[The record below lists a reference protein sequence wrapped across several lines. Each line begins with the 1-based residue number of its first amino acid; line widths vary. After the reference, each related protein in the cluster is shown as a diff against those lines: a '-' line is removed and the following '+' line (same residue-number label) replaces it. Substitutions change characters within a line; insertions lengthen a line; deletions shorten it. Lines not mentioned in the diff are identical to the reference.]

1 MPPIKELC
9 RLLLMTTLSDR
20 RIGEALGISPSTAGR
35 YRDRLA
41 ELKVDWPQLGDQDE
55 PTLDRLLNTPG
66 RSAFVHAFVEP
77 DWSLVHAELQRRG
90 VTVTLLHEE
99 YASALE
105 SGVMSLTEFRR
116 RLARYQRS
124 RGLVMRQVHR
134 PGECLYLDFSGVRPV
149 LFDPD
154 TGAWTPVELFVAV
167 MGASRKTFALAVP
180 SQKLPHWIAANVK
193 AAEFFGGVPT
203 MWVPDNLKSAVVSN
217 KRGEGAILNPT
228 YAECADHYG
237 TLILPARPRRPK
249 DKAAVEL
256 AVKLVQRWILAKLR
270 NRVFTSLDDLNRVIA
285 ELLEAFNDKPMRGLG
300 GKSRQQL
307 FEVLDQPA
315 LKPLPTEPYVYA
327 EWQIGVRVGQDYH
340 VRFGDQYYSVPHT
353 LIGAQVNLRASSDT
367 IALYHRDRRVAVHP
381 CSSIPGFVSTLPE
394 HRPPAHQGYADAQ
407 PAAVLA
413 WARSVGGA
421 VEQFV
426 QQHLDRHRR
435 PALSVQTG
443 RRLQRLAR
451 THGLDR
457 LRVACER
464 AMRIH
469 ATSVKSVESIL
480 ARHLDQTT
488 TTAPTTEEPL
498 PEHENVRGADY
509 YDDPE
514 DTES

>member
-9 RLLLMTTLSDR
+9 RLLLTTTLSDR

-35 YRDRLA
+35 YRDRLTD
-41 ELKVDWPQLGDQDE
+41 LQVDWPHLGDQDE
-55 PTLDRLLNTPG
+55 ATLDRLLNTPG
-66 RSAFVHAFVEP
+66 RSAFVHTFVEP
-77 DWSLVHAELQRRG
+77 DWSYVHAELQRRG

-99 YASALE
+99 YASTLE
-105 SGVMSLTEFRR
+105 TGVMSLTEFRR

-167 MGASRKTFALAVP
+167 LGVSRKTFAWAVP

-193 AAEFFGGVPT
+193 AAEYFGGVT
-203 MWVPDNLKSAVVSN
+203 AMWVPDNLKAAVVSN
-217 KRGEGAILNPT
+217 KRGEGAILNPS

-237 TLILPARPRRPK
+237 ALILPARPRRPK

-256 AVKLVQRWILAKLR
+256 GVKLVQRWILARLR
-270 NRVFTSLDDLNRVIA
+270 HRVFTTLDDLNRAIA
-285 ELLEAFNDKPMRGLG
+285 ELLEVFNAKPMRGVG

-307 FEVLDQPA
+307 FEALDQPA
-315 LKPLPTEPYVYA
+315 LKPLPAEPYTFA

-353 LIGAQVNLRASSDT
+353 LIGALVNLRASHAT
-367 IALYHRDRRVAVHP
+367 IELYHRDRRVASHAR
-381 CSSIPGFVSTLPE
+381 SFIAGFVSTSPE

-413 WARSVGGA
+413 WAQASGGA
-421 VEQFV
+421 VGRFV

-435 PALSVQTG
+435 PALSVQMG

-457 LRVACER
+457 LQQACAR
-464 AMRIH
+464 ALQIH
-469 ATSVKSVESIL
+469 AVSVKSVESIL
-480 ARHLDQTT
+480 ARHLDQTA
-488 TTAPTTEEPL
+488 TAAPPTEAPL